1 MEYQVS
7 HQHDLQVNIQAHL
20 INIEACSI
28 YLGIVSVFVWSLN
41 MTPWSFKCFCL
52 LAFFLNFFYSGLF

>member
-41 MTPWSFKCFCL
+41 MTQWSFKCFCL
-52 LAFFLNFFYSGLF
+52 LAFF

>member
-7 HQHDLQVNIQAHL
+7 HQHDLQVNIQAYL

-28 YLGIVSVFVWSLN
+28 YLGLLVF
-41 MTPWSFKCFCL
+41 
-52 LAFFLNFFYSGLF
+52 LFEV